1 MYAFFKGTV
10 DYLTGAT
17 VELDVGGVGY
27 LIQISSDTASRLS
40 GHRGETVTIYTYTQV
55 REDELSLFGFLSRD
69 DLNLFRQLITVSGVG
84 PKAGLSLLSALSAD
98 DLRFALA
105 SGDVKAISRAPGI
118 GRKTAERLVLELKDK
133 IDMPI
138 PDASATDTSPE
149 GQEEAVSGE
158 MADAVEALATLG
170 YTRAEAVRAVRRA
183 VEEGASGT
191 ESLLR
196 TALKY
201 IH

>member
-98 DLRFALA
+98 DLQFALA

-138 PDASATDTSPE
+138 PDASAADTSPE